1 MPKMKTKRS
10 MAKRCKQTGTGKL
23 VFFKTRRRH
32 KLTHKSAAH
41 RNRLTGTQEFVGGEL
56 RKVERMMGMN

>member
-10 MAKRCKQTGTGKL
+10 MAKRCKQTGSGKF

-41 RNRLTGTQEFVGGEL
+41 RKSACPARTEFAPGEL
-56 RKVERMMGMN
+56 RIRSRA

>member
-10 MAKRCKQTGTGKL
+10 MAKRCKKTGSGKF

-41 RNRLTGTQEFVGGEL
+41 KNRLTGSVVFAPGDAHQVA
-56 RKVERMMGMN
+56 RMMGEA